1 MKNVKNKYVD
11 ISHICIFLFNK
22 EKQMIVEN
30 QYLEDIKKIW
40 EENKIFPLEIF
51 DDTEYLGK

>member
-1 MKNVKNKYVD
+1 
-11 ISHICIFLFNK
+11 
-22 EKQMIVEN
+22 MIVEN